1 MCERQ
6 YRRCTLRCHAYK
18 GRTRGGGEKSYGNRT
33 LLFPLLS
40 CKESHA
46 YTHIVWHQEK
56 KKKKEDMRT
65 KGEEGSKCEI
75 SKPKFDLRESKT
87 KLDQSD
93 RDCVQR
99 NGVMAEICKR
109 EGLEV
114 EGS

>member
-6 YRRCTLRCHAYK
+6 YRRCTLRCYAYK
-18 GRTRGGGEKSYGNRT
+18 GRTRGGEEKSYGNCT

-46 YTHIVWHQEK
+46 YTHIVWHQK
-56 KKKKEDMRT
+56 KKKDMRT

-75 SKPKFDLRESKT
+75 SKPKFDLRGSKT
-87 KLDQSD
+87 KSDQSS
-93 RDCVQR
+93 RDCMQR

-114 EGS
+114 GGS

>member
-1 MCERQ
+1 
-6 YRRCTLRCHAYK
+6 
-18 GRTRGGGEKSYGNRT
+18 
-33 LLFPLLS
+33 
-40 CKESHA
+40 
-46 YTHIVWHQEK
+46 
-56 KKKKEDMRT
+56 MRT

-93 RDCVQR
+93 RECVQR

>member
-1 MCERQ
+1 MP
-6 YRRCTLRCHAYK
+6 
-18 GRTRGGGEKSYGNRT
+18 TRAEQEGGGRSPTVIARSFFLFFHAKSHMHIRT
-33 LLFPLLS
+33 SFGI
-40 CKESHA
+40 KK
-46 YTHIVWHQEK
+46 K